1 MIPESR
7 ANEEQRQASAL
18 AGMAGFLA
26 MMLLQ
31 NALVLIP

>member
-7 ANEEQRQASAL
+7 ADETQRLFSAV

-26 MMLLQ
+26 MMVLQ
-31 NALVLIP
+31 NVLVY